1 MRSHANTAILLG
13 LALAGATFTGPA
25 PASLMTFKTYT
36 GNVGYSSDG
45 FGSIDQSGTISASVP
60 IGSTVVAAYLY
71 SATFNSPGFAG
82 GTLNGTALSYEP
94 AVINTDACCA
104 LASQRMDV
112 TSIVKPIIDG
122 GPGGIYNFP
131 LTETDSTQ
139 DGEAL
144 VVVYTNPALS
154 TATFGILDGFAR
166 TSGDT
171 TAINFAKPLDPSDAG
186 FFAEMFLGDGFS
198 CCGQMSTV
206 AVNGTT
212 ITQAAGNNDDS
223 VDGFASNG
231 NLITVGGFDDP
242 YSSLLPSYD
251 ADHERYDLVP
261 YITAGDTSITVN
273 TFNSSADDNIFLAG
287 FYVTGI
293 ASINE
298 PPTGVPEPG
307 SLGLFGIGLGALV
320 FGLTRRNRRHAA
332 A

>member
-1 MRSHANTAILLG
+1 MRSHINTAILLG

-45 FGSIDQSGTISASVP
+45 FGSTSQSGTISASVP
-60 IGSTVVAAYLY
+60 VGSTVVAAYLY
-71 SATFNSPGFAG
+71 SATFSSPGFAG
-82 GTLNGTALSYEP
+82 GTLNGSALSYEP
-94 AVINTDACCA
+94 PVVNTDACCS

-112 TSIVKPIIDG
+112 TSIVKPFIDG
-122 GPGGIYNFP
+122 GPGGIYNFQ
-131 LTETDSTQ
+131 LTETSSTQ

-144 VVVYTNPALS
+144 VVVYTNPALA

-171 TAINFAKPLDPSDAG
+171 TAINFAEPLDPSAAG

-198 CCGQMSTV
+198 CCGQMSTI

-212 ITQAAGNNDDS
+212 ITQSAGNNDDS
-223 VDGFASNG
+223 IDGGAANG

-242 YSSLLPSYD
+242 YSGLLPGYD
-251 ADHERYDLVP
+251 ADHERYNLVP

-287 FYVTGI
+287 FYVSGI
-293 ASINE
+293 AGINQ

-307 SLGLFGIGLGALV
+307 SLGLFGIGLGALA
-320 FGLTRRNRRHAA
+320 FGLTRRNRRHTAA
-332 A
+332 